1 MFVCSANIEDLYLLM
16 FVLCIEQQQLES
28 RINQL
33 ISDKNEMHIQL
44 QDCEEKIKSQNE
56 CENYYYSWVQ

>member
-1 MFVCSANIEDLYLLM
+1 MFILY
-16 FVLCIEQQQLES
+16 IEQQQLES

-33 ISDKNEMHIQL
+33 ISDKNEMHTQL

-56 CENYYYSWVQ
+56 CENYYYS